1 MRYHPFVPHR
11 LERGPFLKWL
21 KRVHAWTGLWGALL
35 FLLLGTSG
43 FLLNHRNLLK
53 IDTSA
58 PVEVTQMDV
67 AIASGEV
74 TSEESLGRWAKAQ
87 FAFPVEGRPASPEQA
102 GKATMLGRELPQAE
116 KWVRVFTLTDAKV
129 TVEHLPGASA
139 VSVKREASGLLA
151 VIKNLHKGTGLPVA
165 WVLLLDTIA
174 GALITMSLT
183 GFLLWSRLHGP
194 RLVASLIA
202 GGSLIWAAVAILPA
216 LT

>member
-43 FLLNHRNLLK
+43 FLLNHRDLLK
-53 IDTSA
+53 IDTSK
-58 PVEVTQMDV
+58 PVAVTQAD
-67 AIASGEV
+67 IAVLPGEV
-74 TSEESLGRWAKAQ
+74 TSADQMGEWAQSRFDLPAEGRAPQGPPAK
-87 FAFPVEGRPASPEQA
+87 PVELMGQTVQP
-102 GKATMLGRELPQAE
+102 AE
-116 KWVRVFTLTDAKV
+116 KWVRTFTMPDAKV
-129 TVEHLPGASA
+129 TVEHLPGSRA
-139 VSVKREASGLLA
+139 VSVKREDNGTLQAL
-151 VIKNLHKGTGLPVA
+151 KNLHKGVGLPVA

-194 RLVASLIA
+194 RLLAGAIA
-202 GGSLIWAAVAILPA
+202 GGSLGWALFAAVPA
-216 LT
+216 FG